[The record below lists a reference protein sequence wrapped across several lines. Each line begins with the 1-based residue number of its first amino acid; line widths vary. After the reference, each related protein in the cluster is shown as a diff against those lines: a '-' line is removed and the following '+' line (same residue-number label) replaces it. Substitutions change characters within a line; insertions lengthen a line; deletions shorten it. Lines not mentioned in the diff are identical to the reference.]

1 MGYYFL
7 YRFITSTFHQQC
19 NRIEYLPF
27 FDQGSKQRCR
37 SDKRKEI
44 QGEIMITIPKDFHNN
59 SMVDKK
65 FKELIVFINQ
75 LEKELEYPNCEGYS
89 DQKRVLSLA
98 QNELILLGF
107 L

>member
-1 MGYYFL
+1 
-7 YRFITSTFHQQC
+7 
-19 NRIEYLPF
+19 
-27 FDQGSKQRCR
+27 
-37 SDKRKEI
+37 
-44 QGEIMITIPKDFHNN
+44 
-59 SMVDKK
+59 MVDKK